1 MDGVRFSTTDSILLG
16 SVLFFMQIYI
26 YPISSIPFRKTLSVV
41 LFSGMI
47 FFAPQQVS
55 AITPDTLTVQAADYS
70 ETIDASALTALLHL
84 ETHLTYFPSYTSEIE
99 DTSFC
104 PTEDFFCQFSLSRA
118 FSHHLKTETTYTPD
132 TEALKRFIAHLRE
145 KVNQDPVDV
154 RFTVSDGQVIV
165 AESERTGRHLNEE
178 KSLILLRNALQNTT
192 KKSVTV
198 TLETT
203 ITEPKLVATDR
214 ERLGLKELVG
224 EGTTNFSGSTKNRI
238 YNIKRALE
246 QFQNIVIAPNEEFS
260 FIKYLGEVDGEHGY
274 LPELV
279 IKNNQTTPE
288 FGGGICQVSS
298 TVFRTAI
305 YSGMKITARRN
316 HAYPVH
322 YYAPYGM
329 DATVYIP
336 KPDLT
341 FVNNTP
347 GAILVQSSI
356 EGTKLTFRFYGTN
369 DKRNVVVDGPH
380 ILEHNPDGS
389 MKTVFTQEV
398 NTAEGE
404 NFIRDS
410 FWSNYKSPSLYPLPG
425 QEQVLVT
432 KPNGWSEREWTAY
445 KKIHP

>member
-1 MDGVRFSTTDSILLG
+1 MLI
-16 SVLFFMQIYI
+16 VLFL
-26 YPISSIPFRKTLSVV
+26 SITLAVPYK
-41 LFSGMI
+41 
-47 FFAPQQVS
+47 AS
-55 AITPDTLTVQAADYS
+55 AITPETLTLTADDYT
-70 ETIDASALTALLHL
+70 ETLDASALTGLMHL
-84 ETHLTYFPSYTSEIE
+84 DTRITYFPSYRSEIE
-99 DTSFC
+99 DISFC
-104 PTEDFFCQFSLSRA
+104 PTQKLFCEFSLSRT
-118 FSHHLKTETTYTPD
+118 FTSYLKVTTKSTPD
-132 TEALKRFIAHLRE
+132 TEASKKFIADLSE
-145 KVNQDPVDV
+145 KVNRDPVDV
-154 RFTVSDGQVIV
+154 QFSVTDGQVVI
-165 AESERTGRHLNEE
+165 AEPERMGRRLDAEQ
-178 KSLILLRNALQNTT
+178 SLALLTNALQNATSE
-192 KKSVTV
+192 SVTV
-198 TLETT
+198 KLVTVAE
-203 ITEPKLVATDR
+203 EPKLVAADR
-214 ERLGLKELVG
+214 ERLGLKELIG
-224 EGTTNFSGSTKNRI
+224 EGSTNFSGSSKSRI
-238 YNIKRALE
+238 YNIKRSLE
-246 QFQNIVIAPNEEFS
+246 QFQNLVIAPNEEFS
-260 FIKYLGEVDGEHGY
+260 FIKYLGDVDGENGY

-298 TVFRTAI
+298 TVFRAAI

-329 DATVYIP
+329 DATVYVP

-356 EGTKLTFRFYGTN
+356 EGTKLTFRFYGTS
-369 DKRNVVVDGPH
+369 DRRTIKVDGPH

-425 QEQVLVT
+425 KEQILVT
-432 KPNGWSEREWTAY
+432 KPNGWSEREWSAY